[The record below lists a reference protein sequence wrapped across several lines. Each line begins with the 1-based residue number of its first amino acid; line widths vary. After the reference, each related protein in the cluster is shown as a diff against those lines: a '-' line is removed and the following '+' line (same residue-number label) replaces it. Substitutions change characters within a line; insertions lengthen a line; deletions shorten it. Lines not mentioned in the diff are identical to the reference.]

1 MRQDFRRDLKAKR
14 GQLNAAE
21 KMAAAEA
28 VALRVISRLP
38 DSGGTL
44 AGYWA
49 SSGELPLHILQMRLP
64 ANWIWCLPVVQ
75 ADRQLLFAPWRAGDD
90 LATNQYG
97 IPEPTLEPSACLRP
111 DELDAVLVPLLGF
124 TRQGQRLGM
133 GGGYYDAS
141 FAFRK
146 SRPAPPT
153 LIGVG
158 FACQELAALDAQP
171 WDIDMDAIATER
183 EWLDC
188 PAKEKG

>member
-1 MRQDFRRDLKAKR
+1 MRHDLRRDLKAKR
-14 GQLNAAE
+14 AQLDAAE

-28 VALRVISRLP
+28 VALRVIAHLP
-38 DSGGTL
+38 DTGGTL

-49 SSGELPLHILQMRLP
+49 SAGELPLHILQMRLP

-75 ADRQLLFAPWRAGDD
+75 AGRQLLFAPWRADDD

-97 IPEPTLEPSACLRP
+97 IPEPTLEPSSCLRP
-111 DELDAVLVPLLGF
+111 DELNVALVPLLGF
-124 TRQGQRLGM
+124 TRQGRRLGM

-146 SRPAPPT
+146 SKPAPPM

-158 FACQELAALDAQP
+158 FACQELDALDAQS
-171 WDIDMDAIATER
+171 WDIGMDAIATER

-188 PAKEKG
+188 PAKEYG